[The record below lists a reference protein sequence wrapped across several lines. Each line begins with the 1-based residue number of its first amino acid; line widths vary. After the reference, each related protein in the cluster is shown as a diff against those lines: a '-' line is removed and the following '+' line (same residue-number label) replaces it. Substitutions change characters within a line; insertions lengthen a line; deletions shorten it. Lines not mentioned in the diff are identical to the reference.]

1 MSALFGGSSPAPT
14 PPTPVPTVDQ
24 AAQSQDYTDQIRKRR
39 GFLSTMLVK
48 DPIGTMAPPAA
59 PTASKLILGQ

>member
-1 MSALFGGSSPAPT
+1 MSALFGGASAAPPA
-14 PPTPVPTVDQ
+14 PTPVPTIDQ

-39 GFLSTMLVK
+39 GFLSTMLVH
-48 DPIGTMAPPAA
+48 DPLGSMNAPAA